1 MFVKLSNK
9 EIIPVDDIS
18 IITAYEKTNIKRNI
32 AERRKKDSTKIIN
45 FAGRKKILGVIFT
58 KSGYVYLTNVAPI
71 TLLKRLDG
79 LENIVRDYKE
89 EEL

>member
-1 MFVKLSNK
+1 MFVKISNK

-18 IITAYEKTNIKRNI
+18 LITTYEKTNIRNKVLD
-32 AERRKKDSTKIIN
+32 RKKRDSSKIIN

-58 KSGYVYLTNVAPI
+58 KSGYIYLTNVAPI

-79 LENIVRDYKE
+79 LENITRDYKE
-89 EEL
+89 ED